1 MSVKPAILITSEA
14 DLDHLLD
21 EFGRYARDYDVLGAA
36 SVSEATQIVERM
48 AAGGQPV
55 ALLVVDS
62 RLTGVG
68 QVDGYQVMHTLRT
81 LVPTARRL
89 VTSRWENFLEDS
101 KTLRPA
107 VAKGKID
114 VVALTPRGPRDEEY
128 HSGVIDLLN
137 DWNAMATPEVD
148 SIQLVTPRVDALTR
162 SLREFKSPLAHA
174 NEMASDLGF
183 YLSGRGLFSS
193 EVLEKVLSVAEMGGK
208 AVYCRPLHG
217 RGDVGVDVHRRGDR

>member
-1 MSVKPAILITSEA
+1 MRWRTMRSAVATALLTGLLTWRQTSHPHPSEA

-68 QVDGYQVMHTLRT
+68 QIDGYRVMHTLRT
-81 LVPTARRL
+81 LVPTMTP

-114 VVALTPRGPRDEEY
+114 VVALTPQGPRD
-128 HSGVIDLLN
+128 G
-137 DWNAMATPEVD
+137 EV
-148 SIQLVTPRVDALTR
+148 
-162 SLREFKSPLAHA
+162 PL
-174 NEMASDLGF
+174 
-183 YLSGRGLFSS
+183 GRH
-193 EVLEKVLSVAEMGGK
+193 
-208 AVYCRPLHG
+208 RPPQ
-217 RGDVGVDVHRRGDR
+217 

>member
-68 QVDGYQVMHTLRT
+68 QVDG
-81 LVPTARRL
+81 
-89 VTSRWENFLEDS
+89 
-101 KTLRPA
+101 
-107 VAKGKID
+107 
-114 VVALTPRGPRDEEY
+114 
-128 HSGVIDLLN
+128 
-137 DWNAMATPEVD
+137 
-148 SIQLVTPRVDALTR
+148 
-162 SLREFKSPLAHA
+162 
-174 NEMASDLGF
+174 
-183 YLSGRGLFSS
+183 
-193 EVLEKVLSVAEMGGK
+193 
-208 AVYCRPLHG
+208 
-217 RGDVGVDVHRRGDR
+217 